1 MSALS
6 DWFANPVLKIKFEDS
21 DEVTAIKQQLDKLE
35 LEKLRLQSLYAQEC
49 EINMRLM
56 DILRSHGIKW
66 R

>member
-6 DWFANPVLKIKFEDS
+6 DWLSNPVLKIKFEDS
-21 DEVTAIKQQLDKLE
+21 DEVAEIKRQMEKLE